1 MKALLKRF
9 IREEEGL
16 ETIEWTLMAALVVL
30 GFVAIWVTFKPQ
42 IQSVFTSLGT
52 ELTSAQTQ

>member
-9 IREEEGL
+9 VKEEDGL

-42 IQSVFTSLGT
+42 IQAVFTSLGG
-52 ELTSAQTQ
+52 ELSAATGP